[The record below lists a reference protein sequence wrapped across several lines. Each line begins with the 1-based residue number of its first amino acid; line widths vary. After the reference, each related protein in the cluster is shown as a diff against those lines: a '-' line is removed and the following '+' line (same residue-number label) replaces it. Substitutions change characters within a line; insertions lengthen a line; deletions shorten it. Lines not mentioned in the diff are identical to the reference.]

1 MIMTIINKIGNILN
15 KNKTLLILLI
25 FIIIIFVLYLL
36 YNNNSNKFKKT
47 LFSTSSNNNTNSN
60 FKQKFNQKLKE
71 NDKFIDMTLQQLN
84 SIKNLSD
91 EIEIEINDSKQIGI
105 INNYNDFFDEDT
117 SNVLNEWII
126 ENPNIVN
133 ENISK
138 MVNNYNNFMSN
149 VDELLEETNYQLL
162 KQLQKNY
169 ALAHKVNIKRQI
181 DLENIDKL
189 PQRFD

>member
-1 MIMTIINKIGNILN
+1 MTIINKIGNILN